1 MRIGLGDQT
10 NQADCY
16 PGSPWGSVWFPC
28 GWISG
33 GVPRCSEGSATPP
46 VCGQDPC
53 AMTGAVTPGVID
65 SRMINAV
72 QYTLS
77 AMPADQKKACQAWLQ
92 LSDSQIAQ
100 IMAMAAQTQ
109 SGPVS
114 YAQPTT
120 ASIVASAPVSNLQ
133 RPANVLPSTVVIPP
147 ATMPAASSSA
157 SLTGSTTL
165 LGLTLPTW
173 EWLAIAGG
181 AAILLFALTGKK

>member
-1 MRIGLGDQT
+1 VAAIIG
-10 NQADCY
+10 
-16 PGSPWGSVWFPC
+16 FPD
-28 GWISG
+28 
-33 GVPRCSEGSATPP
+33 R
-46 VCGQDPC
+46 
-53 AMTGAVTPGVID
+53 
-65 SRMINAV
+65 
-72 QYTLS
+72 
-77 AMPADQKKACQAWLQ
+77 
-92 LSDSQIAQ
+92 SD
-100 IMAMAAQTQ
+100 MAMAAQTQ